1 MRLVLVL
8 WLLSICSPILRAQD
22 WPQFRGPDGQGHSN
36 ERSLPTE
43 WSETRNIAWKV
54 PVAGRGWSSPVVAR
68 GRVWLTSATSA
79 GRDTSLRLMA
89 FDEATGHQS
98 MDVEVFRIKNLE
110 LLNAKNSHA
119 SPTPIIEGDRVYVH
133 FGAQG
138 TAAVSTT
145 GDMLWKTRLPYES
158 QHGNG
163 GSPLLYG
170 DLLIVNCDGFDEA
183 SVIALD
189 KQTGKKRWQTL
200 RPQPWSQA
208 YSTPLAIRV
217 GDRDLIVSV
226 GAFHAAAYDPQNG
239 HEVWRVDYPEGFSN
253 VPKPVYGAGLVFITT
268 GFQQPSLLAIRVDGK
283 GNVTRSHVAWS
294 ISRGAPLTPSPL
306 LVGDD
311 LYVVNDAGIASNI
324 DARTGSIRWQ
334 HRLGAPVS
342 ASPVY
347 ADGRVYFLDEEG
359 RTTVITPGAA
369 FQQVAINSLDG
380 AALASMAVA
389 SQSFF
394 IRTATHLYRI
404 GNQQSPIGNQHLPF
418 TNN

>member
-1 MRLVLVL
+1 MPRLVLAL
-8 WLLSICSPILRAQD
+8 WLLSICSPILRAQE

-43 WSETRNIAWKV
+43 WSETRNVVWKV

-68 GRVWLTSATSA
+68 GHVWLTSATSA

-138 TAAVSTT
+138 TAAVSTA
-145 GDMLWKTRLPYES
+145 GDMLWKIRLPYES

-208 YSTPLAIRV
+208 YR
-217 GDRDLIVSV
+217 RR
-226 GAFHAAAYDPQNG
+226 
-239 HEVWRVDYPEGFSN
+239 WRF
-253 VPKPVYGAGLVFITT
+253 
-268 GFQQPSLLAIRVDGK
+268 
-283 GNVTRSHVAWS
+283 
-294 ISRGAPLTPSPL
+294 
-306 LVGDD
+306 
-311 LYVVNDAGIASNI
+311 
-324 DARTGSIRWQ
+324 
-334 HRLGAPVS
+334 VS
-342 ASPVY
+342 A
-347 ADGRVYFLDEEG
+347 
-359 RTTVITPGAA
+359 I
-369 FQQVAINSLDG
+369 AIS
-380 AALASMAVA
+380 S
-389 SQSFF
+389 
-394 IRTATHLYRI
+394 
-404 GNQQSPIGNQHLPF
+404 
-418 TNN
+418 